1 MDAYT
6 PLPKRIA
13 ETISKMIF
21 IEKKYLPGEK
31 LPNER
36 TLAAE
41 LNVSRNSLREALK
54 LLVADHILEV
64 KRSSGVFV
72 CENPGIS
79 TDPLGL
85 NFIADKSDLLNKW
98 LEVRLLLEPHSARFA
113 AQRATDEELENIEL
127 LAHICYEKIHQDDS
141 LSDGIYFD
149 TKFHEA
155 IANATHNEIISKI
168 TPILSNSFH
177 DSVLIASAKDYKEEL
192 KNNMEFHV
200 EIAKFLKMRDG
211 DGAELSMR
219 VHLMNAFR
227 FYKNNQ

>member
-13 ETISKMIF
+13 ETISNMIF
-21 IEKKYLPGEK
+21 IEKKYLPGHK

-36 TLAAE
+36 CLAAE

-54 LLVADHILEV
+54 LLVADNILEI

-72 CENPGIS
+72 SEHPGIS

-98 LEVRLLLEPHSARFA
+98 LEVRLLLEPHSARFV
-113 AQRATDEELENIEL
+113 AQRATDEELEHIVS
-127 LAHICYEKIHQDDS
+127 LADLCYQKIHEEDS
-141 LSDGIYFD
+141 ISEGIYFD

-177 DSVLIASAKDYKEEL
+177 DSVLIASAKDYTEEL
-192 KNNMEFHV
+192 KKNMEFHV
-200 EIAKFLKMRDG
+200 EIAKLLQMRDE

-219 VHLMNAFR
+219 VHLMNAFH
-227 FYKNNQ
+227 FYKNR